1 MKKPDRPE
9 MPPQKRTRPAE
20 PFPGFTEP
28 RTCNNCQH
36 FEGRGAP
43 IRNSYPC
50 HNGISGRL
58 KTRAIDGCAFG
69 FYPDVEVFPIGP
81 GPGGVFGKALAQ

>member
-1 MKKPDRPE
+1 MVAKPDRPE
-9 MPPQKRTRPAE
+9 LPPQKRTRPPE

-36 FEGRGAP
+36 FEGRGKP
-43 IRNSYPC
+43 IRNQYRC

-58 KTRAIDGCAFG
+58 QSRPIDGCAFG
-69 FYPDVEVFPIGP
+69 FYPSVEHFPLRA
-81 GPGGVFGKALAQ
+81 GPGGVR